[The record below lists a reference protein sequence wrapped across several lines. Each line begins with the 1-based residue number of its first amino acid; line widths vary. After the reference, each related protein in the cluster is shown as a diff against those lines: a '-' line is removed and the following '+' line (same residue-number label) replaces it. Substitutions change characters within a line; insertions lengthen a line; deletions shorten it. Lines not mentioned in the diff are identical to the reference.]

1 MTLSPLGPRGSFSS
15 PPYPQPLHICA
26 GPSAESVLRQ
36 LLAEGALPGA
46 RLYTFTDD
54 TPPELNG
61 PAILVIRPADLRGP
75 HREKLFDLAHAARPG
90 RPVLYGGTGNREVLM
105 DAINTWRIFRVVP
118 EGPRAVLLADAIRK
132 AHDALELACSLEL
145 GAADLRRD
153 TEKLEQALRDL
164 RGSQE
169 KTRHAERLATLG
181 RITKSLIPVI
191 AAHLDALQDF
201 NALVASD
208 TSRRDARLEEL
219 LGYAFTGIRSLHAM
233 LDEIRSY
240 AESRPEAYQLVT
252 AELDELVRHA
262 VAFSRYDPQA
272 SHCRIGTQ
280 LKSRA
285 KFEVDAFRMHQ
296 VIINLVRNAVQ
307 ATPEGGEVTVRTGV
321 VDDNLLIQVEN
332 TGEPIPAEIQAH
344 LFEPF
349 FTTKGEGGMGLGLSM
364 CKAAVERHGGKI
376 SCSSGPGQ
384 PTCFTIRLP
393 RPGPGNGVKT
403 SSPPT
408 TDASAPVNPSG
419 GKPPDPA

>member
-1 MTLSPLGPRGSFSS
+1 MTLSPLGPRGGLSS
-15 PPYPQPLHICA
+15 PPYPQPLQICA
-26 GPSAESVLRQ
+26 APGAEGVLKQ
-36 LLAEGALPGA
+36 LLTDGALPGA
-46 RLYTFTDD
+46 RLFTFDGD
-54 TPPELNG
+54 KPPELNG
-61 PAILVIRPADLRGP
+61 PAILVIRPSDLRGP
-75 HREKLFDLAHAARPG
+75 NRDKLFDLAHAARPG

-132 AHDALELACSLEL
+132 AHEALELACSLEL

-153 TEKLEQALRDL
+153 TDKLEQALREL

-252 AELDELVRHA
+252 AEVDELVRHA

-272 SHCRIGTQ
+272 SHCRIVTQ

-307 ATPEGGEVTVRTGV
+307 ATPDGGEVTVRTAV
-321 VDDNLLIQVEN
+321 AEEKLIIQVEN

-393 RPGPGNGVKT
+393 RPGPRA
-403 SSPPT
+403 SSEPP
-408 TDASAPVNPSG
+408 APVSPSG
-419 GKPPDPA
+419 EKPPDPA

>member
-1 MTLSPLGPRGSFSS
+1 MTLPPLGPRGGLASA
-15 PPYPQPLHICA
+15 PYPQPLQICA
-26 GPSAESVLRQ
+26 GPAVESVVKQ
-36 LLAEGALPGA
+36 LITEGALPGA
-46 RLYTFTDD
+46 RLFTFDED
-54 TPPELNG
+54 RPPTLGG
-61 PAILVIRPADLRGP
+61 PAILVVRPADLRGP
-75 HREKLFDLAHAARPG
+75 HRDKLFDLAHAARPG
-90 RPVLYGGTGNREVLM
+90 RPVLYGGTGNREILM
-105 DAINTWRIFRVVP
+105 DAINSWRIFRVVP

-153 TEKLEQALRDL
+153 TEKLEQALREL
-164 RGSQE
+164 RSSQE

-201 NALVASD
+201 NALVAGDS
-208 TSRRDARLEEL
+208 SRRDARLEEL

-272 SHCRIGTQ
+272 NHCRIATQ
-280 LKSRA
+280 LKSKA
-285 KFEVDAFRMHQ
+285 KLEVDAFRMHQ

-307 ATPEGGEVTVRTGV
+307 ATPEGGEVTVRTGA
-321 VDDNLLIQVEN
+321 DEENLLIQVEN
-332 TGEPIPAEIQAH
+332 TGEPIAPEIQTH

-349 FTTKGEGGMGLGLSM
+349 FTTKGDAGMGLGLSM
-364 CKAAVERHGGKI
+364 CRAAVERHGGKI
-376 SCSSGPGQ
+376 TCASGPGQ

-393 RPGPGNGVKT
+393 RPKANDK
-403 SSPPT
+403 
-408 TDASAPVNPSG
+408 SAPVSPSG
-419 GKPPDPA
+419 EKPPDPA

>member
-1 MTLSPLGPRGSFSS
+1 MTLPPLSRGPASA
-15 PPYPQPLHICA
+15 PYPQPLQIVA
-26 GPSAESVLRQ
+26 GPGAETVIKQ
-36 LLAEGALPGA
+36 LMGDGSLPGA
-46 RLYTFTDD
+46 RLLTFEGDR
-54 TPPELNG
+54 PPNLVG
-61 PAILVIRPADLRGP
+61 PAVLVVRPADLRGP
-75 HREKLFDLAHAARPG
+75 HRDKLFDLAHASKPG
-90 RPVLYGGTGNREVLM
+90 RPILYGGTGNREVLM

-132 AHDALELACSLEL
+132 AHEALELACSLEL

-153 TEKLEQALRDL
+153 TDKLEGALRDL
-164 RGSQE
+164 RASQE

-191 AAHLDALQDF
+191 ANHLDALQDF
-201 NALVASD
+201 NALVAGDSA
-208 TSRRDARLEEL
+208 RRDARLEEL

-272 SHCRIGTQ
+272 GHCRIVTQ
-280 LKSRA
+280 MKA
-285 KFEVDAFRMHQ
+285 KARVEVDAFRIHQ

-307 ATPEGGEVTVRTGV
+307 ATPDGGEVTVRTGATE
-321 VDDNLLIQVEN
+321 DQLLIQVEN
-332 TGEPIPAEIQAH
+332 SGEPIPPEIQAH

-349 FTTKGEGGMGLGLSM
+349 FTTKGEAGMGLGLSM
-364 CKAAVERHGGKI
+364 CRATVERHGGTI
-376 SCSSGPGQ
+376 TCSSGPGQ

-393 RPGPGNGVKT
+393 
-403 SSPPT
+403 
-408 TDASAPVNPSG
+408 APKLPE
-419 GKPPDPA
+419 PAPE